1 MQSISVA
8 AVTNDLI
15 AVNHGRVTKTPV
27 KKGTIKQEALEST
40 EISGF
45 GRDSFE
51 NVLDEMDF

>member
-1 MQSISVA
+1 MESISIV
-8 AVTNDLI
+8 AVTDDLI

-27 KKGTIKQEALEST
+27 KKGTIKQEALESA

-45 GRDSFE
+45 ERDTFE